1 MGIYPVN
8 AVVNAV
14 IWLPV
19 GLQAPK
25 GADPYDSV
33 AAHAAEIC
41 KSMDKLKDPKSIK
54 DMAADLAKIQSQVA
68 WDKNGQD
75 MANVSEDCLVVNITW
90 RSAPVRS

>member
-1 MGIYPVN
+1 MGIYPAN

-25 GADPYDSV
+25 GADSCDSV
-33 AAHAAEIC
+33 VAHAAEIR
-41 KSMDKLKDPKSIK
+41 KSMDKLEDPSSIK
-54 DMAADLAKIQSQVA
+54 DLATDLAKIQSQVA

-75 MANVSEDCLVVNITW
+75 MANVNEGSLVVNITW
-90 RSAPVRS
+90 R